1 MSIPSILI
9 TGSTGQLG
17 SSFRQA
23 EHLFPGYDFRYASR
37 EDLPLDDVQKM
48 RGVFTSVQP
57 RYCINCAAYTTVDK
71 AEAEKELAFKI
82 NEEAA
87 GNIAKLCKE
96 HHCRLI
102 HISTDYVFNGTS
114 AVPYREDD
122 DINPL
127 NVYGASKAGGERSAL
142 QYCPD
147 TIIIRTSWVFSEHGK
162 NFVKTMISLMRS
174 REEINVVNDQTGAPT
189 YAPDLASAI
198 MQIISDDR
206 WLPGIYHY
214 SNAGK
219 TTWFGFAEAIKQMIS
234 SNCKIN
240 PIPSS
245 AYPTPAQRPQYSLL
259 NTDKIVST
267 YGLQI
272 RDWKESLQECVQK
285 LQAV

>member
-1 MSIPSILI
+1 
-9 TGSTGQLG
+9 
-17 SSFRQA
+17 
-23 EHLFPGYDFRYASR
+23 
-37 EDLPLDDVQKM
+37 
-48 RGVFTSVQP
+48 
-57 RYCINCAAYTTVDK
+57 
-71 AEAEKELAFKI
+71 
-82 NEEAA
+82 
-87 GNIAKLCKE
+87 
-96 HHCRLI
+96 
-102 HISTDYVFNGTS
+102 
-114 AVPYREDD
+114 
-122 DINPL
+122 
-127 NVYGASKAGGERSAL
+127 
-142 QYCPD
+142 
-147 TIIIRTSWVFSEHGK
+147 VFSEHGK

>member
-1 MSIPSILI
+1 MSTPGILI

-17 SSFRQA
+17 SSFRQVA
-23 EHLFPGYDFRYASR
+23 HLFPGYDFQYASR
-37 EDLPLDDVQKM
+37 EDLPLDDMQKM
-48 RGVFTSVQP
+48 REVFASVQP
-57 RYCINCAAYTTVDK
+57 RYCINCAAYTAVDK
-71 AEAEKELAFKI
+71 AEAEKEAAFKI
-82 NEEAA
+82 NAEAV
-87 GNIAKLCKE
+87 GNIAKLCNE

-114 AVPYREDD
+114 AIPYREED

-127 NVYGASKAGGERSAL
+127 NVYGASKAAGERSAL

-147 TIIIRTSWVFSEHGK
+147 TIIIRTSWVFSEYGK
-162 NFVKTMISLMRS
+162 NFVKTMLSLMRS
-174 REEINVVNDQTGAPT
+174 REEISVVNDQTGAPT

-198 MQIISDDR
+198 MKIISNGH

-234 SNCKIN
+234 SNCRIN

-259 NTDKIVST
+259 NTDKIVSA
-267 YGLQI
+267 YGLHI
-272 RDWKESLQECVQK
+272 RDWKESLQECVHK
-285 LQAV
+285 LQSV

>member
-1 MSIPSILI
+1 LKESDEVDPVNAYGESKLL
-9 TGSTGQLG
+9 GEQLT
-17 SSFRQA
+17 
-23 EHLFPGYDFRYASR
+23 L
-37 EDLPLDDVQKM
+37 K
-48 RGVFTSVQP
+48 
-57 RYCINCAAYTTVDK
+57 N
-71 AEAEKELAFKI
+71 
-82 NEEAA
+82 N
-87 GNIAKLCKE
+87 
-96 HHCRLI
+96 
-102 HISTDYVFNGTS
+102 
-114 AVPYREDD
+114 
-122 DINPL
+122 
-127 NVYGASKAGGERSAL
+127 
-142 QYCPD
+142 PD
-147 TIIIRTSWVFSEHGK
+147 TIIIRTSWVYSSYGK

-174 REEINVVNDQTGAPT
+174 REEISVVNDQTGAPT

-285 LQAV
+285 LQSV

>member
-17 SSFRQA
+17 SSLRQIA
-23 EHLFPGYDFRYASR
+23 HLFPGYNFIYASR
-37 EDLPLDDVQKM
+37 GDLPLDDAQKM
-48 RGVFTSVQP
+48 REIFTSVQP
-57 RYCINCAAYTTVDK
+57 LYCINCAAYTAVDK

-82 NEEAA
+82 NAEAV
-87 GNIAKLCKE
+87 GNIAKLCNE

-114 AVPYREDD
+114 AMPYREED
-122 DINPL
+122 DISPL
-127 NVYGASKAGGERSAL
+127 NVYGASKAAGERSAL
-142 QYCPD
+142 EYGPN

-162 NFVKTMISLMRS
+162 NFVKTMISLMHS
-174 REEINVVNDQTGAPT
+174 REEISVVNDQTGAPT

-198 MQIISDDR
+198 MKIISSGR

-234 SNCKIN
+234 SDCKIN

-245 AYPTPAQRPQYSLL
+245 SYPTPAQRPLYSLL
-259 NTDKIVST
+259 NTDKIVSA

-272 RDWKESLQECVQK
+272 RGWKESLQECVKK
-285 LQAV
+285 LQAG

>member
-57 RYCINCAAYTTVDK
+57 CYCINCAAYTAVDK

-82 NEEAA
+82 NEEAV
-87 GNIAKLCKE
+87 GNIAKLCEE

-122 DINPL
+122 DINPV

-142 QYCPD
+142 QYCPG

-174 REEINVVNDQTGAPT
+174 REEISVVNDQTGAPT